1 MSPTSGREALPDAA
15 RKASRAAGSVDELG
29 AEFVP
34 DLPGQTALTRAAARQ
49 DDGEFRR
56 NLQIFGDHLDTAGRN
71 IGDHAVAWQRPRTQL
86 NFGDAPAR
94 AAFALA
100 AIHKHSDPQAF
111 LGNFLA
117 ATVITGKDWKLPSGT
132 NHN

>member
-1 MSPTSGREALPDAA
+1 MSPSSGPDPVPDAW
-15 RKASRAAGSVDELG
+15 RESSQKADSVDELG
-29 AEFVP
+29 AELVP
-34 DLPGQTALTRAAARQ
+34 DLPRQPALTRTTGRQ

-56 NLQIFGDHLDTAGRN
+56 DLQIFGDHLDAAGRN
-71 IGDHAVAWQRPRTQL
+71 IGDHAVAWQRPCAQL

-117 ATVITGKDWKLPSGT
+117 YRHTRERLETA
-132 NHN
+132 